1 MEKAAQ
7 AAWVEIDLP
16 FLQDLTM
23 EVGKE
28 GLRKIPQNSF
38 DLILILV
45 LVVEFSIIQ
54 TTLY

>member
-1 MEKAAQ
+1 MQ

-28 GLRKIPQNSF
+28 GLRKIPQSSF